1 LNEIN
6 GPNQESIDLINDI
19 RIRAGVGTYDLLD
32 FASKDE
38 LRDAIFQERQWEF
51 FIECKSREDMRRYG
65 NFISDAQDRGK
76 AAQDYMELYPI
87 PQTEIEANPNCEQ
100 NPGF

>member
-1 LNEIN
+1 MNEIN
-6 GPNQESIDLINDI
+6 GPTQESINLINMI
-19 RIRAGVGTYDLLD
+19 RNRAGVDPVALTD

-65 NFISDAQDRGK
+65 NFISAAQDRGTG
-76 AAQDYMELYPI
+76 AQDYMELYPI
-87 PQTEIEANPNCEQ
+87 PQTEVEANPNCEQ
-100 NPGF
+100 NPGY